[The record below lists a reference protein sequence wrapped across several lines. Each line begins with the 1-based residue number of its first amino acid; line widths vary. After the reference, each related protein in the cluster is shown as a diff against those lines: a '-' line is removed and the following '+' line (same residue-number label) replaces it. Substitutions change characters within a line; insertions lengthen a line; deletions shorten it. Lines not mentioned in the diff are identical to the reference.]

1 MLEKDIHELN
11 NVFFKYKTKTGF
23 DFNTADSLIIFYQT
37 DIQSQLREFLIVSGM
52 DTVSFA
58 EDWKRINL
66 HQYERE
72 IIYKPFFMNLGYKV
86 NYVDDRDTLLA
97 LVIKK
102 DLVTARKLEKEHP
115 VLDGAGS
122 TIITAK
128 KIDEKYS
135 FDEHY
140 FHPIGLIPVYKKE

>member
-1 MLEKDIHELN
+1 
-11 NVFFKYKTKTGF
+11 
-23 DFNTADSLIIFYQT
+23 
-37 DIQSQLREFLIVSGM
+37 M

-97 LVIKK
+97 VVIKK

-135 FDEHY
+135 LDEHY
-140 FHPIGLIPVYKKE
+140 FHPIGLIPFIKRNNRKAGPF